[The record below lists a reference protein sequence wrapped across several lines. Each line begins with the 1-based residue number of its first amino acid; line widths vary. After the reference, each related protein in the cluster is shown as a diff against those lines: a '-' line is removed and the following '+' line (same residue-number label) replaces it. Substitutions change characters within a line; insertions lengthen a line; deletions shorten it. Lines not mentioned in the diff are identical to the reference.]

1 MIMKISYPIF
11 LICILM
17 FAGLM
22 LIIPVSAETS
32 VTNDINK
39 PSITVSVSPSVPT
52 VGDVVVIS
60 GTAKGG
66 NLTPGVI
73 M

>member
-1 MIMKISYPIF
+1 MKISYPIF

-60 GTAKGG
+60 GTVKGG

>member
-1 MIMKISYPIF
+1 MKISYPIF
-11 LICILM
+11 LICVLM
-17 FAGLM
+17 FARLL

-32 VTNDINK
+32 VTNDINQ
-39 PSITVSVSPSVPT
+39 PSITVSVSPSVPK

-66 NLTPGVI
+66 NVTPGVI

>member
-1 MIMKISYPIF
+1 MEISYPIF
-11 LICILM
+11 LICVLM
-17 FAGLM
+17 FAGLL

-32 VTNDINK
+32 VTNDINQ
-39 PSITVSVSPSVPT
+39 PSITVSVSPSVPK

-66 NLTPGVI
+66 NVTPGVI